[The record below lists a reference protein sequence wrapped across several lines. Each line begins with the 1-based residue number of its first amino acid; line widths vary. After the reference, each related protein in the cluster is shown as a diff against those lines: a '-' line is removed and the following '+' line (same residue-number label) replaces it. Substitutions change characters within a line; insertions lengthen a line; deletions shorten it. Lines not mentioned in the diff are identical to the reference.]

1 MNTED
6 WMGFILLAASIVAV
20 TFSQHLMARGHDRGT
35 LHRRDA
41 VAPGLGRTRYLNDDE
56 AWEAGNAAARPLM
69 TWIITVG
76 IAGLVLAAAT
86 LFFWPGL
93 ARWLVAGTLGLQV
106 ALLVINTVRI
116 VRASG
121 GMVDSLGR

>member
-1 MNTED
+1 MNTEY
-6 WMGFILLAASIVAV
+6 WMGFLLLAAAVVAV
-20 TFSQHLMARGHDRGT
+20 SFSQFLMARGHDRGT

-69 TWIITVG
+69 GWIIGVG
-76 IAGLVLAAAT
+76 VAGLLLAAAAV
-86 LFFWPGL
+86 FFWPSL
-93 ARWLVAGTLGLQV
+93 ARWLVTGTLALQV
-106 ALLVINTVRI
+106 VLLVLNTVRS

-121 GMVDSLGR
+121 GMVDSL